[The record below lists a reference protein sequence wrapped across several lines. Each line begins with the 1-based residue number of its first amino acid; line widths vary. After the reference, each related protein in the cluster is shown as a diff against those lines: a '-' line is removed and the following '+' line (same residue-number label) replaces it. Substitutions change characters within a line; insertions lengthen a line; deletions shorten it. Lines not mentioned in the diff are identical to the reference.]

1 MTAEKDNGLLPK
13 VAVLMATYN
22 GEKYLR
28 EQIESVLQQ
37 KNVAVSLYI
46 RDDNS
51 TDTTVQVINEYAG
64 STGKVF
70 LLSPK
75 PTQLNVTKNFFSIA
89 AELDLS
95 NIDYISYC
103 DQDDIWL
110 DNKLAEAVKTINS
123 KQVSCYASNLL
134 RADANGKIIQ
144 RSSAF
149 AKLTNY
155 LFNHKSN
162 KQLRFDYYFE
172 AASAGCTLVL
182 HKEAAVYFQKRI
194 NAVYESIPVN
204 ASHDW
209 STYAITRIGGYQW
222 YIDDRSYI
230 IYRQHNG
237 NAYGVNNGM
246 KGVSK
251 LLGLFSSGWY
261 RKHILM
267 IEDLY
272 NNNAVHPDFIAA
284 IRNHNNASII
294 SRFRVATAVCK
305 YRRKPI
311 HRFMLF
317 VLIMAGYF
325 K

>member
-1 MTAEKDNGLLPK
+1 MTDEKIVVPK

-22 GEKYLR
+22 GERYLR

-37 KNVAVSLYI
+37 KNVAVSLYV

-51 TDTTVQVINEYAG
+51 TDTTVQIINEYVA

-70 LLSPK
+70 LLENK
-75 PTQLNVTKNFFSIA
+75 PGQLNVTKNFLSIV
-89 AELDLS
+89 AELDLN

-110 DNKLAEAVKTINS
+110 DNKLDEAVKMINN
-123 KQVSCYASNLL
+123 KQVNCYASNLL
-134 RADANGKIIQ
+134 RGDANGKIIQ
-144 RSSAF
+144 RSSVL

-162 KQLRFDYYFE
+162 KQLRFDHYFE

-182 HKEAAVYFQKRI
+182 HKDAAAYFHKRV
-194 NAVYESIPVN
+194 NAIYNQIPVN

-222 YIDDRSYI
+222 YIDNRSYI
-230 IYRQHNG
+230 IYRQHSA

-251 LLGLFSSGWY
+251 LLDLFKSGWY

-272 NNNAVHPDFIAA
+272 NNTDVHPDFIAT
-284 IRNHNNASII
+284 IRNHNNASIM
-294 SRFRVATAVCK
+294 SRFRVATAVCR

-317 VLIMAGYF
+317 VLIMTGYF

>member
-1 MTAEKDNGLLPK
+1 
-13 VAVLMATYN
+13 MATYN

-28 EQIESVLQQ
+28 EQVESVLRQ
-37 KNVAVSLYI
+37 KDVAVSLYV

-51 TDTTVQVINEYAG
+51 TDTTVQIMNGYAG
-64 STGKVF
+64 SNSNVF
-70 LLSPK
+70 LLSTRPA
-75 PTQLNVTKNFFSIA
+75 QLNVTKNFFSIVT
-89 AELDLS
+89 ELDLN

-110 DNKLAEAVKTINS
+110 DNKLAEAVKMISN

-134 RADANGKIIQ
+134 RGDANGKIIQ
-144 RSSAF
+144 RSSVF

-162 KQLRFDYYFE
+162 KQLRFDHYLE

-182 HKEAAVYFQKRI
+182 HKDAAEYFQKRI
-194 NAVYESIPVN
+194 NSIYDQIPVN

-209 STYAITRIGGYQW
+209 STYAITRIGGYRW

-230 IYRQHNG
+230 IYRQHSA

-251 LLGLFSSGWY
+251 LLDLFSSGWY

-272 NNNAVHPDFIAA
+272 NDSDVHPDFITV
-284 IRNHNNASII
+284 IRDHNNASII
-294 SRFRVATAVCK
+294 SRFRVATAVCR

-311 HRFMLF
+311 HRLMLF